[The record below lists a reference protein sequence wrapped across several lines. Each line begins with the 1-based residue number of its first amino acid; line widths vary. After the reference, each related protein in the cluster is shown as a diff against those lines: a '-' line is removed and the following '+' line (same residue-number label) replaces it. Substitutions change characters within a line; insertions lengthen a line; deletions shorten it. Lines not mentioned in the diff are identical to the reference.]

1 MLTKERKN
9 GLSGNT
15 VDEMETKVTTK
26 REGKGRKRL
35 YVPQDRF
42 GQETAD

>member
-1 MLTKERKN
+1 MVSLGILWMK
-9 GLSGNT
+9 
-15 VDEMETKVTTK
+15 METKVTTK

-35 YVPQDRF
+35 YVPQDWF